1 MGTKYSVV
9 IPLYNKE
16 ECIEKTIQSVLAQT
30 VSNFEIVVVNDGSK
44 DQGVAVVKAID
55 DERIRVIS
63 QENQG
68 VSAARNTGIRNA
80 KGQYVCFLDADD
92 LWKVDFLE
100 TVDGLIEEL
109 PMAKVFCPSYEVSYG
124 KRVIVP
130 EWRSVDAQHDSL
142 VSDFFEM
149 ATGSFWVTHSSCT
162 VVSKD
167 ALDAMD
173 TLFPVGE
180 KVYEDLDFWIRLGSR
195 VKVAH
200 SNKVRGTYIR
210 IAPNNARKAHAQK
223 EVYSKTFMSTLA
235 QLIASPDL
243 TVQQVEWIREIRDR
257 RMVPYAFSLLCVKRR
272 REAQKVLREWKPVMT
287 YKKYRACLAIMSY
300 FPHSLIS
307 LIQAIRYH
315 VF

>member
-30 VSNFEIVVVNDGSK
+30 VSDFEIVVVNDGSK

-100 TVDGLIEEL
+100 TVDGLIEEF

-124 KRVIVP
+124 KRMIVP
-130 EWRSVDAQHDSL
+130 EWRSVDLQHDSL

-149 ATGSFWVTHSSCT
+149 ATASFWVTHSSST

-167 ALDAMD
+167 TLDEMD
-173 TLFPVGE
+173 TLFPVDE

-200 SNKVRGTYIR
+200 SNKVCGTYIR

-235 QLIASPDL
+235 QLIASPDV

-257 RMVPYAFSLLCVKRR
+257 RMVPYVFSLLCVKRR
-272 REAQKVLREWKPVMT
+272 KEAQKVLKEWKPVMV
-287 YKKYRACLAIMSY
+287 YKKYRACLTIMSC
-300 FPHSLIS
+300 FPHPLIS
-307 LIQAIRYH
+307 LIQTIRYH

>member
-92 LWKVDFLE
+92 LWKADFLE
-100 TVDGLIEEL
+100 TVDGLIEEF

-124 KRVIVP
+124 KRVIIP
-130 EWRSVDAQHDSL
+130 EWRSVDLQHDSL

-167 ALDAMD
+167 TLDGMD
-173 TLFPVGE
+173 TLFPVDE

-200 SNKVRGTYIR
+200 SNKVCGTYIR
-210 IAPNNARKAHAQK
+210 IAPNNARRAHAQK

-235 QLIASPDL
+235 QLIASPDV
-243 TVQQVEWIREIRDR
+243 TAQQVEWIREIRDR
-257 RMVPYAFSLLCVKRR
+257 RMVPYVFSLLCVKRR
-272 REAQKVLREWKPVMT
+272 KDAQKVLKEWSPVMA
-287 YKKYRACLAIMSY
+287 YKKYRMCLAIMNY
-300 FPHSLIS
+300 FPYPLIS
-307 LIQAIRYH
+307 LIQTIRYH